1 VWESEPAGRPGP
13 DELSNDVFRFEGLA
27 EPTDLTTL
35 QDGNH
40 YIDVHAPSDG
50 GAIVACA
57 DIPEA

>member
-1 VWESEPAGRPGP
+1 
-13 DELSNDVFRFEGLA
+13 VFGFEGLA
-27 EPTDLTTL
+27 EEFDVETLQLETL

-40 YIDVHAPSDG
+40 YLDFHAPSDG

>member
-1 VWESEPAGRPGP
+1 VFAFESVVA
-13 DELSNDVFRFEGLA
+13 A
-27 EPTDLTTL
+27 TDLATL

-40 YIDVHAPSDG
+40 HIDFHAPSDG